1 MNFISKTLLIFLCL
15 LTTQIVFPKTANSQG
30 DTMYVDGRH
39 IYSAAGEKVV
49 LRGVNEMF
57 LWSSDKTGSWTLPEI
72 AKTGANCVRLV
83 WGKDGKSADLA
94 KLIDNCVTNKMIAMP
109 ECHDATG
116 NWSGL
121 HDCIMFWKNPVIF
134 NAIQKNKKWTML
146 NVGNEVG
153 DGNVTSAM
161 FKTGYKNAIDSLRKW
176 GYTVPIV
183 IDAPTWGQNVD
194 VLFATWKELL
204 NHDPLKNVVFSAH
217 SYWSSS
223 ANYQRIANESINK
236 NMPVIIA
243 EGPSPTAYPNCR
255 ILDYKTGLDV
265 CGKNEIGWLI
275 WSWGMMSNG
284 HCVPN
289 FDVTTNGRFGNWE
302 TQYSEIMAVSHPY
315 SLMRT
320 AERPASFFSD
330 SLVPVTGLA
339 LIANTTNINVGDS
352 AKIEV
357 ILSPVKAQTKKKYSL
372 RLIQSKEILKFSA
385 DSSSVIGLSEGV
397 SVIHVLHTET
407 GIKQSITINVT
418 LPVSVSKIT
427 IPNVEIKIFPNP
439 AENWVSV
446 KLPVQTVAEAIIS
459 DVNGSVIEEISTSGD
474 FTVNLENYKSGLYF
488 IQIEYLDKI
497 GVYKFVKK

>member
-1 MNFISKTLLIFLCL
+1 MNFSTKTLIIFLFL
-15 LTTQIVFPKTANSQG
+15 SQFVFAKTAKSQG

-39 IYSAAGEKVV
+39 IYSAAGEKVI

-57 LWSSDKTGSWTLPEI
+57 IWGNDKTGSWTLPEI
-72 AKTGANCVRLV
+72 AKTGANCVRLA
-83 WGKDGKSADLA
+83 WGKDVSSAQLA
-94 KLIDNCVTNKMIAMP
+94 KLIDNCVANKMIAMP

-116 NWSGL
+116 NWAGL

-134 NAIQKNKKWTML
+134 NAVQKNKKWTLL

-153 DGNVTSAM
+153 DGNVTSSM
-161 FKTGYKNAIDSLRKW
+161 FLKGYKGAIDSLRGW

-204 NHDPLKNVVFSAH
+204 NYDPLKNVVFSAH
-217 SYWSSS
+217 SYWASSS
-223 ANYQRIANESINK
+223 NYQRIATKSVNE
-236 NMPVIIA
+236 NMPVIIG
-243 EGPSPTAYPNCR
+243 EGPSPTAYPNCK

-275 WSWGMMSNG
+275 WSWGMLSNG

-320 AERPASFFSD
+320 AERPASFFTD
-330 SLVPVTGLA
+330 SIVPVSGLEF
-339 LIANTTNINVGDS
+339 IANSTNIIVGDS

-357 ILSPVKAQTKKKYSL
+357 ILSPANALVKKYSMVL
-372 RLIQSKEILKFSA
+372 VQSKEVLKLSV
-385 DSSSVIGLSEGV
+385 DSSSVIGIGEGV
-397 SVIHVLHTET
+397 AAVQVSHAQT
-407 GIKQSITINVT
+407 GIKRTINFNVT
-418 LPVSVSKIT
+418 LPVSVSQKT
-427 IPNVEIKIFPNP
+427 LPDVGIKVFPNP
-439 AENWVSV
+439 ADNQLTV
-446 KLPVQTVAEAIIS
+446 KLPVQTDVNASIS
-459 DVNGSVIEEISTSGD
+459 DANGAIVEQISSQGD
-474 FTVNLENYKSGLYF
+474 FSVNIEKYKSGIYF
-488 IQIEYLDKI
+488 IQIEYFDET
-497 GVYKFVKK
+497 GVYKFIKK